1 MWIFPPRL
9 GKLSNKKALKNGGG
23 AGVIPVIL
31 LGDSGDNQLCA
42 ALQGLL
48 RHRCGWHV
56 DGEFFWQA
64 DADVLLL
71 DLPFPAHLDAGGG
84 LVVLKESFE
93 SADAPAHLLH
103 ASCIVPFGHPA
114 AEEFVRACGL
124 PSVYCGGSGG
134 DLTLSS
140 AQEQTVLTLQRQLR
154 RLDGTEVAAG
164 DFVTALPE
172 QLSPC
177 EQLCC
182 AAVLLMLGE
191 KLPEG

>member
-1 MWIFPPRL
+1 M
-9 GKLSNKKALKNGGG
+9 
-23 AGVIPVIL
+23 
-31 LGDSGDNQLCA
+31 
-42 ALQGLL
+42 
-48 RHRCGWHV
+48 
-56 DGEFFWQA
+56 
-64 DADVLLL
+64 LLL
-71 DLPFPAHLDAGGG
+71 DLPSPAHLDAGGG
-84 LVVLKESFE
+84 LVVLKESFA

-172 QLSPC
+172 QLSP
-177 EQLCC
+177 LR
-182 AAVLLMLGE
+182 AAVLRGSAADAGGE
-191 KLPEG
+191 AAGGIAIFDDKKYLL

>member
-1 MWIFPPRL
+1 M
-9 GKLSNKKALKNGGG
+9 
-23 AGVIPVIL
+23 IPVIL
-31 LGDSGDNQLCA
+31 LGGSGDNQLCA

-48 RHRCGWHV
+48 RQRCGWHV

-103 ASCIVPFGHPA
+103 ASCIVPFGHPT

-164 DFVTALPE
+164 DFVAALPE

>member
-1 MWIFPPRL
+1 M
-9 GKLSNKKALKNGGG
+9 
-23 AGVIPVIL
+23 IPVIL
-31 LGDSGDNQLCA
+31 LGDSGDSQLCR

-48 RHRCGWHV
+48 RQRCGWHV

-64 DADVLLL
+64 NADVLLL

-140 AQEQTVLTLQRQLR
+140 AQ
-154 RLDGTEVAAG
+154 
-164 DFVTALPE
+164 
-172 QLSPC
+172 
-177 EQLCC
+177 
-182 AAVLLMLGE
+182 
-191 KLPEG
+191 

>member
-1 MWIFPPRL
+1 MHIDMRIQTLDPSLGARLRFQLAHRFLCGLFRL
-9 GKLSNKKALKNGGG
+9 G
-23 AGVIPVIL
+23 
-31 LGDSGDNQLCA
+31 
-42 ALQGLL
+42 
-48 RHRCGWHV
+48 
-56 DGEFFWQA
+56 
-64 DADVLLL
+64 
-71 DLPFPAHLDAGGG
+71 AHLDAGGG

>member
-1 MWIFPPRL
+1 M
-9 GKLSNKKALKNGGG
+9 
-23 AGVIPVIL
+23 IPVIL
-31 LGDSGDNQLCA
+31 LGDSGDSQLCR

-48 RHRCGWHV
+48 RQRCGWHV

-71 DLPFPAHLDAGGG
+71 DLPSPAHLDAGGG
-84 LVVLKESFE
+84 LVVLKENFE

-114 AEEFVRACGL
+114 AEGFVRACGL